1 MIDPGG
7 QGPIRPW
14 PASGLLTDLYHVD
27 AAYVAW
33 RAGHNAQATF
43 DLYTR
48 GLPFGGGF
56 LLLAGLEAAATFA
69 RDFRYSDDEL
79 AFLATVKPYDPAF
92 LAMLGSIRFTGDI
105 AAIPEGTVAFAN
117 EPLVRVTAPFIEAL
131 LMESGLLHATGL
143 ETLIATKA
151 ARVVHA
157 ARGRPVTEFAFR
169 RAQEP
174 FAVARAAAIGGCV
187 ATSFVAAARAYGI
200 PAAGTIPHALIQ
212 AFDDEAAAFRAVAET
227 LDHFTLLLDTYDPRH
242 AIHTAAAVAHEAEHR
257 WGHTLDAVRLDSG
270 DLGDDSRYV
279 RSVLNDAGLQTVK
292 IVVSSDLD
300 EFSIDELLRD
310 GAPID
315 GFGVGTS
322 VGVGTGPA
330 SRGIEGGSL
339 GTVYKLVDYGDDQG
353 QGSPGRIKLAG
364 PKSTWP
370 GIKQV
375 HRRGDFDGDVISL
388 VSELPPAGSQ
398 PLLAAVME
406 DGSLHPD
413 ALPSLGEIRERA
425 TSQLAALPLPY
436 HALTTPPP
444 YPVGWSDALVD
455 LRQQISDR
463 PWQGEHALA
472 RD

>member
-1 MIDPGG
+1 MISPGG
-7 QGPIRPW
+7 PGPIRSW
-14 PASGLLTDLYHVD
+14 PATGLLTDLYHVD
-27 AAYVAW
+27 ASYVAW
-33 RAGHNAQATF
+33 RAGQNAPATF

-69 RDFRYSDDEL
+69 RDFCYSDDEL
-79 AFLATVKPYDPAF
+79 AFLATVKPYDPGF
-92 LAMLGSIRFTGDI
+92 LSMLGGIRFTGEI

-131 LMESGLLHATGL
+131 LMESGLLHAIGL

-187 ATSFVAAARAYGI
+187 ATSFVAAARSYGI

-212 AFDDEAAAFRAVAET
+212 AFDDEAEAFQAVAET
-227 LDHFTLLLDTYDPRH
+227 LDHFTLILDTYDPRR
-242 AIHTAAAVAHEAEHR
+242 AVHTAAAAAHEGARR
-257 WGHTLDAVRLDSG
+257 WGHRLDAVRLDSG
-270 DLGDDSRYV
+270 DLDADSRYV
-279 RSVLNDAGLQTVK
+279 RSVLDDAGLQNVN

-300 EFSIDELLRD
+300 EFRIDELLRD

-339 GTVYKLVDYGDDQG
+339 GTVYKLVAYGVDHG
-353 QGSPGRIKLAG
+353 AGAPGRIKLAG
-364 PKSTWP
+364 SKSTWP
-370 GIKQV
+370 GVKQV
-375 HRRGDFDGDVISL
+375 HRLGTFDGDVIAL
-388 VSELPPAGSQ
+388 ASEPPPGGCQ
-398 PLLAAVME
+398 PLLVTIME
-406 DGSLHPD
+406 RGTLREGL
-413 ALPSLGEIRERA
+413 LPPLADIRERA
-425 TSQLAALPLPY
+425 RRQLASLPVPYQALADP
-436 HALTTPPP
+436 AP
-444 YPVGWSDALVD
+444 YPVRWSDALLQ
-455 LRQQISDR
+455 LRQQTSDR
-463 PWQGEHALA
+463 PWQGDHALA